1 MQTKVNMNKETKLS
15 REAKI
20 LIVSGFCLAIT
31 AILVILL
38 KDTEYIK
45 FVPYLM
51 GMLWLI
57 GVFFSGKFFIELLKS
72 IFK

>member
-15 REAKI
+15 REAKVV
-20 LIVSGFCLAIT
+20 IVGGVCIAIT
-31 AILVILL
+31 AIMVILL

-51 GMLWLI
+51 GMLWIVGLFFAGKNLI
-57 GVFFSGKFFIELLKS
+57 RFFK
-72 IFK
+72 